1 VKSII
6 AVSVIL
12 GAFAGLAVARRPA
25 VRPVGPVAAQKSS
38 VAPVKSSAS
47 YANPPGYDPYFAPM
61 PVRTG
66 NHTPGGPELFGG
78 VSPRGYT
85 PATLTP
91 RPTAQPIN
99 HKQ

>member
-1 VKSII
+1 MKSII
-6 AVSVIL
+6 AISIAL
-12 GAFAGLAVARRPA
+12 GLAGGLYAARRPP
-25 VRPVGPVAAQKSS
+25 VKPVGPVARQKASAGLV
-38 VAPVKSSAS
+38 VASAS
-47 YANPPGYDPYFAPM
+47 FASPPGSDPYFAPM